1 MSKRVSV
8 VFPGLIGD
16 YVEKRMNQ
24 LGLTP
29 SQFLHIMVI
38 RDLIRPLT
46 IEEAGILSIGVGR
59 MKSGGSAEQVIAG
72 LAPLFEREGYS
83 KKQEEEEPLG
93 DEDVKKVVSDILA
106 EPISEPSKAEE
117 EPKQTV
123 EKRQDEPK
131 MGNMTGYI

>member
-72 LAPLFEREGYS
+72 LSPLFEREGYS
-83 KKQEEEEPLG
+83 KKQEEEELLG

-106 EPISEPSKAEE
+106 EQIPEPPKAEE

-131 MGNMTGYI
+131 IGNMTGYI

>member
-1 MSKRVSV
+1 M

-59 MKSGGSAEQVIAG
+59 MKSGGSAEQVIVG

-83 KKQEEEEPLG
+83 KKQEEPLG

-106 EPISEPSKAEE
+106 EPIPEPSKAE

>member
-1 MSKRVSV
+1 MLLL
-8 VFPGLIGD
+8 VF
-16 YVEKRMNQ
+16 
-24 LGLTP
+24 
-29 SQFLHIMVI
+29 

-93 DEDVKKVVSDILA
+93 DEDVKKVVSDIIA
-106 EPISEPSKAEE
+106 EIPEPQKVEK
-117 EPKQTV
+117 PKQTV
-123 EKRQDEPK
+123 EKHQDEPK
-131 MGNMTGYI
+131 MGNITGYI